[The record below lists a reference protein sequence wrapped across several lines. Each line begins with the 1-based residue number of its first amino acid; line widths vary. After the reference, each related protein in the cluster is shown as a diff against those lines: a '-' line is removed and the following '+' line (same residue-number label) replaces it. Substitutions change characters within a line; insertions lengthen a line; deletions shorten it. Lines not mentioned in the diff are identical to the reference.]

1 MKNADQRHPRERVD
15 AVVIE
20 KIKEGKS
27 DYNVVE
33 LARLRI
39 RYHNFPGAR
48 QIQQDLDRI
57 LQEWGLTEEELFAL
71 SRDIHSQ
78 GNIYRRTRDG
88 EEQQDWS

>member
-1 MKNADQRHPRERVD
+1 MKNTDQTHPRETVD
-15 AVVIE
+15 TFVIR
-20 KIKEGKS
+20 KIQEEKS
-27 DYNVVE
+27 DYNIVE

-48 QIQQDLDRI
+48 KIQQDLDRI
-57 LQEWGLTEEELFAL
+57 LQDWGLTEEELFAL